1 MPRANRHFLP
11 GRVWHL
17 THRCHQREFLLKFSR
32 DRDTYLLWLYA
43 ARKRF
48 GLCVLD
54 YMVTSNHVHLLVKDT
69 AEAIIARSVQLIAG
83 RTAQAYNQRKGR
95 LGAFWEDR
103 YHATAIE
110 TNAHLHRC
118 LVYIDL
124 NMVRAGA
131 VSHPDQWSHSGYRE
145 VQQPPARYRIIDL
158 VALSD
163 ACGFD
168 DVERFQRAH
177 RNWVAAALDTR
188 AAAREAHWSES
199 IAVGGALFVEEV
211 KRDLELK
218 ARHRQISEV
227 DGHHMLREPEYPY
240 EAHLDTKNVPL
251 RMNNAVLWQS
261 NSDFS
266 EA

>member
-11 GRVWHL
+11 GLVWHL

-32 DRDTYLLWLYA
+32 DRDTYLHWLYE

-69 AEAIIARSVQLIAG
+69 DEAVIARSMQLIAG
-83 RTAQAYNQRKGR
+83 RTAQAYNQRKAR

-110 TNAHLHRC
+110 TGAHLHRC

-131 VSHPDQWSHSGYRE
+131 VSHPEEWSHSGFRE
-145 VQQPPARYRIIDL
+145 IQQPPERYRIIDL
-158 VALSD
+158 AALRD
-163 ACGFD
+163 ACGFEE
-168 DVERFQRAH
+168 VGRFQRAH
-177 RNWVAAALDTR
+177 LEWVAAALDTP
-188 AAAREAHWSES
+188 ATGREAHWSES
-199 IAVGGALFVEEV
+199 IAVGGDSFVEQA
-211 KRDLELK
+211 KRDLDLK
-218 ARHRQISEV
+218 ARHRRVAEAE
-227 DGHHMLREPEYPY
+227 GHHTLREPENSY
-240 EAHLDTKNVPL
+240 EPHFDTEKGPL
-251 RMNNAVLWQS
+251 RLQNAVLWQS
-261 NSDFS
+261 NFDVS
-266 EA
+266 EG